1 MSNTDNPNPN
11 RAPWTSGGQAA
22 DPDSFASDPYS
33 PNHSSAPPPSKSRL
47 GCWFWGCLGTLVF
60 GLIAM
65 IGIGFGG
72 YWFLT
77 NQVAKYTD
85 TQPAE
90 IPVVEYEEEE
100 LQALEARIESFTNQV
115 KGEDADDES
124 AEDGDGS
131 VPSENS
137 DPPAEVDVASDD
149 EDSQSAPD
157 VAPIKELSLSA
168 DELNALI
175 AKEEQLR
182 GRVFVRIEEGRVFGQ
197 VSIPTDMVPGGNGR
211 FFNADGEFDVSMEDG
226 ILVVKLTD
234 ASVKG
239 QQIPTSVME
248 GFASENLAR
257 DAYKDA
263 KNAEMLRKFE
273 SIEVVDDKIVLKLK
287 EPDEDE

>member
-1 MSNTDNPNPN
+1 MTNTDNQNPN
-11 RAPWTSGGQAA
+11 RAPWTSGGQPDNA
-22 DPDSFASDPYS
+22 DSFASDPYS
-33 PNHSSAPPPSKSRL
+33 PNHSSAPPPPPKSRL

-77 NQVAKYTD
+77 SQVTKYTD
-85 TQPAE
+85 AQPAE

-100 LQALEARIESFTNQV
+100 LEALEARIESFTNQV
-115 KGEDADDES
+115 KGEDADSEGDEN
-124 AEDGDGS
+124 
-131 VPSENS
+131 V
-137 DPPAEVDVASDD
+137 PAEGDDPAAEIAEVSDD
-149 EDSQSAPD
+149 ENAQPLPD
-157 VAPIKELSLSA
+157 VTPIKELSLSA
-168 DELNALI
+168 DEINALI
-175 AKEEQLR
+175 ANQEPLR
-182 GRVFVRIEEGRVFGQ
+182 GRVFVRIEDGRIFGQ
-197 VSIPTDMVPGGNGR
+197 VCIPTDMVPGGKGR

-239 QQIPTSVME
+239 QQIPASVME
-248 GFASENLAR
+248 GFASENLAK

-273 SIEVVDDKIVLKLK
+273 SIQVVEDKIVLKLK
-287 EPDEDE
+287 EPDEEE

>member
-1 MSNTDNPNPN
+1 MSNTDNQNPN
-11 RAPWTSGGQAA
+11 RAPWTNSGQPA
-22 DPDSFASDPYS
+22 DSFASDPYS
-33 PNHSSAPPPSKSRL
+33 PNNSSSPPPPAKSRL

-60 GLIAM
+60 GLIGI

-77 NQVAKYTD
+77 SQVTKYTD

-90 IPVVEYEEEE
+90 IPVVEYDDEE
-100 LQALEARIESFTNQV
+100 LKALEARIESFTNQV
-115 KGEDADDES
+115 KGEDAES
-124 AEDGDGS
+124 EGDASVPADGDDAS
-131 VPSENS
+131 PKLADASE
-137 DPPAEVDVASDD
+137 D
-149 EDSQSAPD
+149 ENADSLPE

-168 DELNALI
+168 DEINALI
-175 AKEEQLR
+175 ASQEQLR

-239 QQIPTSVME
+239 QQIPASVME
-248 GFASENLAR
+248 GFASENLAK

-273 SIEVVDDKIVLKLK
+273 KIEVVDDKIILKLR
-287 EPDEDE
+287 ETEEQQ